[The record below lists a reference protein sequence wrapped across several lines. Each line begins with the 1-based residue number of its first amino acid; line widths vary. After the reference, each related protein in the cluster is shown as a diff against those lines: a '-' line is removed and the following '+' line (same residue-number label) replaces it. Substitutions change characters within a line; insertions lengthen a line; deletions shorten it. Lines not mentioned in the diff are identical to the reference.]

1 MITIDAKDK
10 KLGRLASEVASLLM
24 GKDAPDFARNKVLD
38 RKVTITNASKL
49 SIDPAKA
56 RETVYVRYSGY
67 PGGLKH
73 ETMEHAIAKKGHGE
87 LLKRAIRGM
96 LPSNKLRPKMLK
108 NLIIEE

>member
-1 MITIDAKDK
+1 MLIDAKDK
-10 KLGRLASEVASLLM
+10 KLGRIASEVASLLM
-24 GKDAPDFARNKVLD
+24 GKDAPGFARNKVLD

-49 SIDPAKA
+49 AITPKKT
-56 RETVYVRYSGY
+56 REVVYTRYTGY

-87 LLKRAIRGM
+87 LLKRAVRGM
-96 LPSNKLRPKMLK
+96 LPNNKLRPKMLQ